1 MQKKKKNKKKGH
13 YSLLGVTWSWFC
25 SFALLSP
32 HSKKK
37 KRKKRKEKDTMPEF
51 ASLLHLMLKY
61 SYLAILKIS
70 SELIKL
76 T

>member
-1 MQKKKKNKKKGH
+1 LELILQFCTTLSSQQKEKKKK
-13 YSLLGVTWSWFC
+13 
-25 SFALLSP
+25 
-32 HSKKK
+32 
-37 KRKKRKEKDTMPEF
+37 KEKDTMPEF